1 MTIKNF
7 SLKRFLKL
15 DIRWKLR
22 IIGKKLEFTFYP
34 NFFSFNGFKSIYS
47 YFVFN
52 LIFFEKVL
60 KKKIIN

>member
-22 IIGKKLEFTFYP
+22 IIGKKIGIHLYP
-34 NFFSFNGFKSIYS
+34 NFSVLMDLK
-47 YFVFN
+47 VFIHILF
-52 LIFFEKVL
+52 LI
-60 KKKIIN
+60 